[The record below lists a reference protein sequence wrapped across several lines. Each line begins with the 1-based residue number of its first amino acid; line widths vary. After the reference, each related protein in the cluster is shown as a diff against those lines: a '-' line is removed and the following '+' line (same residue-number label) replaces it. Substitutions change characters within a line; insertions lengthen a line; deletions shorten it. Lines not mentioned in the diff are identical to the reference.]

1 MWGVWTS
8 FFDDKMTM
16 TDVYTMFFRT
26 SMNVPRIMG
35 YLLAYLYQSVIIYG
49 KKITKQDIENASE
62 KYYEDNIDAFFRSST
77 YCLLSIEEKRNIA
90 QLKKVRDAIVDQAKE
105 IKRQIDRKVVP
116 KKQLHIVVI
125 FMCYKILK
133 SIWNR

>member
-1 MWGVWTS
+1 MYH
-8 FFDDKMTM
+8 D
-16 TDVYTMFFRT
+16 
-26 SMNVPRIMG
+26 
-35 YLLAYLYQSVIIYG
+35 YG
-49 KKITKQDIENASE
+49 IFVGLSLSERYHIWKENYKQDIENASE

-116 KKQLHIVVI
+116 KNS
-125 FMCYKILK
+125 
-133 SIWNR
+133 SI

>member
-62 KYYEDNIDAFFRSST
+62 KCYEDNIDAFFRSST

-116 KKQLHIVVI
+116 KNS
-125 FMCYKILK
+125 
-133 SIWNR
+133 SI